1 MKIKEKEFCDR
12 LNEKDWYVRCDTED
26 LCKKLMVLCERSGIV
41 WNDTTL
47 PTTFIP
53 EEEFPL
59 TIYLPVD
66 RYGIVWDYEDS
77 FEECLKT
84 VYNNSLNNITDLL
97 NNVELNNLY
106 GIQILDSDEPDLVN
120 SIWLVFEDK
129 EVKPIAYKGEK
140 EYNSYSDLR
149 QHIIQ
154 SRYLDVEEEVIEGGQ
169 HLNVNV
175 LNRETLEDAVQ
186 NPDKYPQLTIRVS
199 GYAVRFNSL
208 TKEQQQDVINR
219 TFTTK
224 M

>member
-12 LNEKDWYVRCDTED
+12 LNEKDWYARCDTEEQY
-26 LCKKLMVLCERSGIV
+26 KKLMVFCERCGIV

-47 PTTFIP
+47 PTSFIP

-66 RYGIVWDYEDS
+66 RYGIVWDFVDS
-77 FEECLKT
+77 FKECLKT

-97 NNVELNNLY
+97 NDVELNVLY
-106 GIQILDSDEPDLVN
+106 GMQVLESDEPDLVN

-129 EVKPIAYKGEK
+129 EIKPIAYKGEK
-140 EYNSYSDLR
+140 EYNSYSELK
-149 QHIIQ
+149 QHVSS
-154 SRYLDVEEEVIEGGQ
+154 SRYIEVEEVKSEGGQ

-175 LNRETLEDAVQ
+175 LNRETLEDAVK

-208 TKEQQQDVINR
+208 TKEQQEDVINR
-219 TFTTK
+219 TFTVK

>member
-12 LNEKDWYVRCDTED
+12 LNEKDWYARCDTEEQY
-26 LCKKLMVLCERSGIV
+26 KKLMVFCERCGIV

-47 PTTFIP
+47 PTSFIP

-66 RYGIVWDYEDS
+66 RYGIVWDFVDS
-77 FEECLKT
+77 FKECLKT

-97 NNVELNNLY
+97 NEVELNVLY
-106 GIQILDSDEPDLVN
+106 GMQVLESDEPDLVN

-140 EYNSYSDLR
+140 EYTYSDLK
-149 QHIIQ
+149 QHVSS
-154 SRYLDVEEEVIEGGQ
+154 SRYIEVEEVKSEGGQ

-175 LNRETLEDAVQ
+175 LNRETLEDAVK

-208 TKEQQQDVINR
+208 TKEQQEDVINR
-219 TFTTK
+219 TFTVK

>member
-12 LNEKDWYVRCDTED
+12 LNEKDWYARCDTEEQY
-26 LCKKLMVLCERSGIV
+26 KKLMVFCERCGIV

-47 PTTFIP
+47 PTSFIP

-66 RYGIVWDYEDS
+66 RYGIVWDFVDS
-77 FEECLKT
+77 FKECLKT

-97 NNVELNNLY
+97 NDVELNVLY
-106 GIQILDSDEPDLVN
+106 GMQVLESDEPDLVN

-129 EVKPIAYKGEK
+129 EVKSIAYKGEK
-140 EYNSYSDLR
+140 EYTYSDLK
-149 QHIIQ
+149 QHVSS
-154 SRYLDVEEEVIEGGQ
+154 SRYIEVEEVKSEGGQ

-175 LNRETLEDAVQ
+175 LNRETLEDAVK

-208 TKEQQQDVINR
+208 TKEQQEDVINR
-219 TFTTK
+219 TFTVK

>member
-12 LNEKDWYVRCDTED
+12 LNEKDWYARCDTEEQY
-26 LCKKLMVLCERSGIV
+26 KKLMVFCERCGIV

-47 PTTFIP
+47 PTSFIP

-66 RYGIVWDYEDS
+66 RYGIVWDFVDS
-77 FEECLKT
+77 FKECLKT

-97 NNVELNNLY
+97 NDVELNVLY
-106 GIQILDSDEPDLVN
+106 GMQVLESDEPDLVN

-140 EYNSYSDLR
+140 EYTYSDLK
-149 QHIIQ
+149 QHVSS
-154 SRYLDVEEEVIEGGQ
+154 SRYIEVEEVKSEGGQ

-175 LNRETLEDAVQ
+175 LNRETLEDAVK

-208 TKEQQQDVINR
+208 TKEQQEDVINR
-219 TFTTK
+219 TFTVK